1 MGKLYESRDGYYTM
15 WELYNIHNGKVI
27 ITEDLQEDSPKVFK
41 EAFEYCGL
49 NFLEMKYYNTS
60 QNTGFLKDE
69 EA

>member
-1 MGKLYESRDGYYTM
+1 M